1 MKSGEEKLDKLSCAF
16 CLRTKEE
23 LEVTKCFLIAGGRAK
38 PDLFICSECV
48 VKIKRSMDRME
59 VQTS

>member
-23 LEVTKCFLIAGGRAK
+23 LEIQQAFLLEGRAK